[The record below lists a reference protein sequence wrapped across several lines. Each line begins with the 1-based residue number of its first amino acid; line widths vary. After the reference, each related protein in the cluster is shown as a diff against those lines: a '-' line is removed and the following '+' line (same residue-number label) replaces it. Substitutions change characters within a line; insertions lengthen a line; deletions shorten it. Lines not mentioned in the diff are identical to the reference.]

1 MPDEVFSEAEMTNGT
16 YEGDS
21 IHQKSEEHDDCVV
34 CGELTKYKKADHIDN
49 RYGYIE
55 GAGQLCFKCNQIHKM
70 HKQGAYENSEW
81 SKY

>member
-1 MPDEVFSEAEMTNGT
+1 MVEKVFNDAQMINGT

-21 IHQKSEEHDDCVV
+21 IHQKAEEHDACVM
-34 CGELTKYKKADHIDN
+34 CGELTKYKKIDHIDN
-49 RYGYIE
+49 RYGYVE
-55 GAGQLCFKCNQIHKM
+55 GVGQLCFKCSQVRKM